1 MFEKGYYMKR
11 FKIEKEHYGYK
22 ISQYLR
28 EIQNYS
34 GRSLRNIE
42 VFFDGKKVRTTKK
55 IRKQG
60 ILKVVEKEKGTNIKP
75 IKIPLDIVF
84 EDDDVLVVNK
94 QPYLVTH
101 PTKKKVDV
109 TLANGIVYY
118 FQEKYGKEMVP
129 RFYNRLDMDTSG
141 LIIIAKNSF
150 AQAFLQNF
158 GDVKKY
164 YMALVHGIIKED
176 TITIEKPIA
185 RVGDDLRRQ
194 ILDEGQ
200 YAKTVVKTIKRNE
213 DKNITLA
220 ECELFTGR
228 THQIR
233 VHLSNEG
240 HPILGD
246 KLYGDMADNVKRQML
261 HSYKVSF
268 IHPRTKEIKELEIGM
283 YDDMKEFM

>member
-1 MFEKGYYMKR
+1 MKR

-22 ISQYLR
+22 ISEYLR

-42 VFFDGKKVRTTKK
+42 VFLDGKKVRITKK

-60 ILKVVEKEKGTNIKP
+60 ILKVAEKEKGTNIKP

-84 EDDDVLVVNK
+84 EDEDILVVNK

-240 HPILGD
+240 YPILGD
-246 KLYGDMADNVKRQML
+246 KLYGDIDDNVKRQML

>member
-1 MFEKGYYMKR
+1 MKR

-240 HPILGD
+240 YPILGD
-246 KLYGDMADNVKRQML
+246 KLYGDIDDNVKRQML

>member
-1 MFEKGYYMKR
+1 MKR

-42 VFFDGKKVRTTKK
+42 VFLDGKKVRITKK

-60 ILKVVEKEKGTNIKP
+60 ILKVAEKEKGTNIKP

-150 AQAFLQNF
+150 TQAFLQNF
-158 GDVKKY
+158 GNVKKF
-164 YMALVHGIIKED
+164 YMALVHGIVKD
-176 TITIEKPIA
+176 DMITIEKPIA

-213 DKNITLA
+213 EKNITLV

-246 KLYGDMADNVKRQML
+246 KLYGNIDDNIKRQML

-283 YDDMKEFM
+283 YEDMKEFM

>member
-1 MFEKGYYMKR
+1 MKK

-42 VFFDGKKVRTTKK
+42 VFLDGKKVRTTQK

-60 ILKVVEKEKGTNIKP
+60 ILKVAEKEKGTNIKP

-84 EDDDVLVVNK
+84 EDEDILVVNK

-109 TLANGIVYY
+109 TLANGIVNY

-164 YMALVHGIIKED
+164 YMALVHGIVKEEM
-176 TITIEKPIA
+176 INIEKPIA

-194 ILDEGQ
+194 ILDDGQ
-200 YAKTVVKTIKRNE
+200 YAKTVVKTIKRSE
-213 DKNITLA
+213 EKNVTLV

-240 HPILGD
+240 YPILGD
-246 KLYGDMADNVKRQML
+246 KLYGDTKDTIKRQML
-261 HSYKVSF
+261 HSYKVNF
-268 IHPRTKEIKELEIGM
+268 IHPRTKERKELEIAM

>member
-1 MFEKGYYMKR
+1 MKK
-11 FKIEKEHYGYK
+11 FKIEKEHHGYK
-22 ISQYLR
+22 ISEYLR

-34 GRSLRNIE
+34 GRGLRNIE
-42 VFFDGKKVRTTKK
+42 VFLDGKKVRTTQK

-60 ILKVVEKEKGTNIKP
+60 LLKVVEKEKGTNIKP

-84 EDDDVLVVNK
+84 EDEDILVVNK

-150 AQAFLQNF
+150 TQAFLQNF

-164 YMALVHGIIKED
+164 YMALVHGIIKEEM
-176 TITIEKPIA
+176 INIEKPIA
-185 RVGDDLRRQ
+185 RVGDDLRRK

-213 DKNITLA
+213 EKNITLT

-240 HPILGD
+240 YPILGD
-246 KLYGDMADNVKRQML
+246 KLYGDTKDTIKRQML
-261 HSYKVSF
+261 HSYKVNF
-268 IHPRTKEIKELEIGM
+268 IHPRTKERKELEIAM

>member
-1 MFEKGYYMKR
+1 MKK

-42 VFFDGKKVRTTKK
+42 VFLDGKKVRTTQK

-60 ILKVVEKEKGTNIKP
+60 ILKVAEKEKGTNIKP

-84 EDDDVLVVNK
+84 EDEDILVVNK

-109 TLANGIVYY
+109 TLANGIVHY

-164 YMALVHGIIKED
+164 YMALVHGIVKEEM
-176 TITIEKPIA
+176 INIEKPIA

-194 ILDEGQ
+194 ILDDGQ
-200 YAKTVVKTIKRNE
+200 YAKTVVKTIKRSE
-213 DKNITLA
+213 EKNVTLV

-240 HPILGD
+240 YPILGD
-246 KLYGDMADNVKRQML
+246 KLYGDTKDTIKRQML
-261 HSYKVSF
+261 HSYKVNF
-268 IHPRTKEIKELEIGM
+268 IHPRTKERKELEIAM

>member
-1 MFEKGYYMKR
+1 MKR

-28 EIQNYS
+28 EVQNYS

-42 VFFDGKKVRTTKK
+42 VYLDGKRVRTTTK

-60 ILKVVEKEKGTNIKP
+60 IIKVAEKEKGTNIKP
-75 IKIPLDIVF
+75 IKIPLDVVF
-84 EDDDVLVVNK
+84 EDEDVLVVNK

-150 AQAFLQNF
+150 AQSFLQNF

-164 YMALVHGIIKED
+164 YMSLVHGIIKD
-176 TITIEKPIA
+176 DMIVIEKPIA

-194 ILDEGQ
+194 ILDTGQ

-213 DKNITLA
+213 EKKITLA

-246 KLYGDMADNVKRQML
+246 KLYGDGADNVKRQML
-261 HSYKVSF
+261 HSYKISF
-268 IHPRTKEIKELEIGM
+268 IHPRTKEVKEIEIGM
-283 YDDMKEFM
+283 YEDMKDFI

>member
-1 MFEKGYYMKR
+1 MKR
-11 FKIEKEHYGYK
+11 FKIEKEHFGYK
-22 ISQYLR
+22 ISEYLK
-28 EIQNYS
+28 EVQNYS
-34 GRSLRNIE
+34 GRGLRQVE
-42 VFFDGKKVRTTKK
+42 VFLDGKKVRVTKQIK
-55 IRKQG
+55 RQG
-60 ILKVVEKEKGTNIKP
+60 ILKVIEKEKETNIKP

-84 EDDDVLVVNK
+84 EDEDILIINK
-94 QPYLVTH
+94 QPFLVTH
-101 PTKKKVDV
+101 PTKKKVDM

-118 FQEKYGKEMVP
+118 FKEKDGKDFVP

-164 YMALVHGIIKED
+164 YMALVHGIITED
-176 TITIEKPIA
+176 EMTIEKPIG
-185 RVGDDLRRQ
+185 RVGDSLRRE
-194 ILDEGQ
+194 ILKDGQ
-200 YAKTVVKTIKRNE
+200 YAKTHVKTIKRYE
-213 DKNITLA
+213 KSDVTLV

-233 VHLSNEG
+233 VHLSHLG

-246 KLYGDMADNVKRQML
+246 KLYGDKPDDVKRQML

-268 IHPRTKEIKELEIGM
+268 VHPRTKEIKELEIGM
-283 YDDMKEFM
+283 YEDMKELVDEGK

>member
-1 MFEKGYYMKR
+1 MKR
-11 FKIEKEHYGYK
+11 FKIEKEHFGYK
-22 ISQYLR
+22 ISEYLK
-28 EIQNYS
+28 EVQNYS
-34 GRSLRNIE
+34 GRGLRQVE
-42 VFFDGKKVRTTKK
+42 VFLDGKKVRVTKQIK
-55 IRKQG
+55 RQG
-60 ILKVVEKEKGTNIKP
+60 ILKVIEKEKETNIKP

-84 EDDDVLVVNK
+84 EDEDILIINK
-94 QPYLVTH
+94 QPFLVTH
-101 PTKKKVDV
+101 PTKKKVDM

-118 FQEKYGKEMVP
+118 FKEKDGKDFVP

-164 YMALVHGIIKED
+164 YMALVNGIINED
-176 TITIEKPIA
+176 EITIEEPIG
-185 RVGDDLRRQ
+185 RVGDSLRRE
-194 ILDEGQ
+194 ILKDGQ
-200 YAKTVVKTIKRNE
+200 YAKTHVKTIKRYE
-213 DKNITLA
+213 KSDVTLV

-233 VHLSNEG
+233 VHLSHLG

-246 KLYGDMADNVKRQML
+246 KLYGDKPDDVKRQML

-268 IHPRTKEIKELEIGM
+268 VHPRTKEIKELEIGM
-283 YDDMKEFM
+283 YEDMKELVDEGK

>member
-1 MFEKGYYMKR
+1 MKR
-11 FKIEKEHYGYK
+11 FKIEKEHFGYK
-22 ISQYLR
+22 ISEYLK
-28 EIQNYS
+28 EVQNYS
-34 GRSLRNIE
+34 GRGLRQVE
-42 VFFDGKKVRTTKK
+42 VFLDGKKVRVTKQIK
-55 IRKQG
+55 RQG
-60 ILKVVEKEKGTNIKP
+60 ILKVIEKEKETNIKP

-84 EDDDVLVVNK
+84 EDEDILIVNK
-94 QPYLVTH
+94 QPFLVTH
-101 PTKKKVDV
+101 PTKKKVDM

-118 FQEKYGKEMVP
+118 FKEKDGKDFVP

-164 YMALVHGIIKED
+164 YMALVHGIINED
-176 TITIEKPIA
+176 EMTIEEPIG
-185 RVGDDLRRQ
+185 RVGDSLRRE
-194 ILDEGQ
+194 ILKDGQ
-200 YAKTVVKTIKRNE
+200 YAKTHVKTIKRYE
-213 DKNITLA
+213 KSDVTLV

-233 VHLSNEG
+233 VHLSHLG

-246 KLYGDMADNVKRQML
+246 KLYGDKPDDVKRQML

-268 IHPRTKEIKELEIGM
+268 VHPRTKEIKELEIGM
-283 YDDMKEFM
+283 YEDMKELVDEGK

>member
-1 MFEKGYYMKR
+1 MKK
-11 FKIEKEHYGYK
+11 FKIEKEHHGYK
-22 ISQYLR
+22 ISEYLR

-42 VFFDGKKVRTTKK
+42 VFLDGKKVRTTQK

-60 ILKVVEKEKGTNIKP
+60 IIKVVEKEKGTNIKP

-84 EDDDVLVVNK
+84 EDEDILVVNK
-94 QPYLVTH
+94 QPYLITH

-109 TLANGIVYY
+109 TLANGIVHY
-118 FQEKYGKEMVP
+118 FHEKYGKEMVP

-150 AQAFLQNF
+150 TQAFLQNF

-164 YMALVHGIIKED
+164 YMALVHGIIKEEM
-176 TITIEKPIA
+176 INIEKPIA
-185 RVGDDLRRQ
+185 RVGDDLRRK

-213 DKNITLA
+213 EKNITLT

-240 HPILGD
+240 YPILGD
-246 KLYGDMADNVKRQML
+246 KLYGDMDDNVKRQML

-268 IHPRTKEIKELEIGM
+268 IHPRTKERKELEIEM

>member
-1 MFEKGYYMKR
+1 MKR
-11 FKIEKEHYGYK
+11 FKIEKEHFGYK
-22 ISQYLR
+22 ISEYLK
-28 EIQNYS
+28 EVQNYS
-34 GRSLRNIE
+34 GRGLRQIE
-42 VFFDGKKVRTTKK
+42 VFLDGKKVRVTKQIK
-55 IRKQG
+55 RQG
-60 ILKVVEKEKGTNIKP
+60 ILKVIEKEKETNIKP

-84 EDDDVLVVNK
+84 EDEDILIVNK
-94 QPYLVTH
+94 QPFLITH
-101 PTKKKVDV
+101 PTKKKVDM

-118 FQEKYGKEMVP
+118 FKEKDGKDFVP

-164 YMALVHGIIKED
+164 YMALVHGIITED
-176 TITIEKPIA
+176 EITIEEPIG
-185 RVGDDLRRQ
+185 RVGDSLRRE
-194 ILDEGQ
+194 ILKDGQ
-200 YAKTVVKTIKRNE
+200 YAKTHVKTIKRYE
-213 DKNITLA
+213 KSDVTLV

-233 VHLSNEG
+233 VHLSHLG

-246 KLYGDMADNVKRQML
+246 KLYGDKPDDVKRQML

-268 IHPRTKEIKELEIGM
+268 VHPRTKEIKELEIGM
-283 YDDMKEFM
+283 YEDMKELVDEGK

>member
-1 MFEKGYYMKR
+1 MKR
-11 FKIEKEHYGYK
+11 FKIEKEHFGYK
-22 ISQYLR
+22 ISEYLK
-28 EIQNYS
+28 EVQNYS
-34 GRSLRNIE
+34 GRGLRQVE
-42 VFFDGKKVRTTKK
+42 VFLDGKKVRVTKQIK
-55 IRKQG
+55 RQG
-60 ILKVVEKEKGTNIKP
+60 ILKVIEKEKETNIKP

-84 EDDDVLVVNK
+84 EDEDILIINK
-94 QPYLVTH
+94 QPFLVTH
-101 PTKKKVDV
+101 PTKKKVDM

-118 FQEKYGKEMVP
+118 FKEKDGKDFVP

-164 YMALVHGIIKED
+164 YMALVHGIINED
-176 TITIEKPIA
+176 EITIEEPIG
-185 RVGDDLRRQ
+185 RVGDSLRRE
-194 ILDEGQ
+194 ILKDGQ
-200 YAKTVVKTIKRNE
+200 YAKTHVKTIKRYE
-213 DKNITLA
+213 KSDVTLV

-233 VHLSNEG
+233 VHLSHLG

-246 KLYGDMADNVKRQML
+246 KLYGDKPDDVKRQML

-268 IHPRTKEIKELEIGM
+268 VHPRTKEIKELEIGM
-283 YDDMKEFM
+283 YEDMKELVDEGK

>member
-1 MFEKGYYMKR
+1 MKR

-28 EIQNYS
+28 EVQNYS

-42 VFFDGKKVRTTKK
+42 VYLDGKRVRTTTK

-60 ILKVVEKEKGTNIKP
+60 IIKVAEKEKGTNIKP
-75 IKIPLDIVF
+75 LKIPLDIVF
-84 EDDDVLVVNK
+84 EDEDVLVVNK

-164 YMALVHGIIKED
+164 YMALVHGIIKD
-176 TITIEKPIA
+176 DMMVIEKPIA

-194 ILDEGQ
+194 ILDTGQ
-200 YAKTVVKTIKRNE
+200 YAKTVIKTIKRNE
-213 DKNITLA
+213 EKNITLA

-246 KLYGDMADNVKRQML
+246 KLYGDGSDNVKRQML
-261 HSYKVSF
+261 HSYKISF
-268 IHPRTKEIKELEIGM
+268 IHPRTKEVKEIEIGM
-283 YDDMKEFM
+283 YEDMKDFI

>member
-1 MFEKGYYMKR
+1 MKR

-42 VFFDGKKVRTTKK
+42 VFFDGKKVKTTKK

-164 YMALVHGIIKED
+164 YMALVHGIIKEN

-240 HPILGD
+240 YPILGD
-246 KLYGDMADNVKRQML
+246 KLYGDIDDNVKRQML

>member
-1 MFEKGYYMKR
+1 MKR

-240 HPILGD
+240 YPILGD
-246 KLYGDMADNVKRQML
+246 KLYGDIDDNVKRQML

-268 IHPRTKEIKELEIGM
+268 IHPRTKEIKGLEIGM

>member
-1 MFEKGYYMKR
+1 MKR
-11 FKIEKEHYGYK
+11 FKIEKEHFGYK
-22 ISQYLR
+22 ISEYLK
-28 EIQNYS
+28 EVQNYS
-34 GRSLRNIE
+34 GRGLRQVE
-42 VFFDGKKVRTTKK
+42 VFLDGKKVRVTKQIK
-55 IRKQG
+55 RQG
-60 ILKVVEKEKGTNIKP
+60 ILKVIEKEKETNIKP

-84 EDDDVLVVNK
+84 EDEDILIVNK
-94 QPYLVTH
+94 QPFLVTH
-101 PTKKKVDV
+101 PTKKKVDM

-118 FQEKYGKEMVP
+118 FKEKDGKDFVP

-164 YMALVHGIIKED
+164 YMTLVHGIITED
-176 TITIEKPIA
+176 EMTIEEPIG
-185 RVGDDLRRQ
+185 RVGDSLRRE
-194 ILDEGQ
+194 ILKDGQ
-200 YAKTVVKTIKRNE
+200 YAKTHVKTIKRYE
-213 DKNITLA
+213 KSDVTLV

-233 VHLSNEG
+233 VHLSHLG

-246 KLYGDMADNVKRQML
+246 KLYGDKPDDVKRQML

-268 IHPRTKEIKELEIGM
+268 VHPRTKEIKELEIGM
-283 YDDMKEFM
+283 YEDMKSE

>member
-1 MFEKGYYMKR
+1 MKR
-11 FKIEKEHYGYK
+11 FKIEKEHFGYK
-22 ISQYLR
+22 ISEYLK
-28 EIQNYS
+28 EVQNYS
-34 GRSLRNIE
+34 GRGLRQVE
-42 VFFDGKKVRTTKK
+42 VFLDGKKVRVTKQIK
-55 IRKQG
+55 RQG
-60 ILKVVEKEKGTNIKP
+60 ILKVIEKEKETNIKP

-84 EDDDVLVVNK
+84 EDEDILIVNK
-94 QPYLVTH
+94 QPFLVTH
-101 PTKKKVDV
+101 PTKKKVDM

-118 FQEKYGKEMVP
+118 FKEKDGKDFVP

-164 YMALVHGIIKED
+164 YMALVHGIINED
-176 TITIEKPIA
+176 EITIEEPIG
-185 RVGDDLRRQ
+185 RVGDSLRRE
-194 ILDEGQ
+194 ILKDGQ
-200 YAKTVVKTIKRNE
+200 YAKTHVKTIKRYE
-213 DKNITLA
+213 KSDVTLV

-233 VHLSNEG
+233 VHLSHLG

-246 KLYGDMADNVKRQML
+246 KLYGDKPDDVKRQML

-268 IHPRTKEIKELEIGM
+268 VHPRTKEIKELEIGM
-283 YDDMKEFM
+283 YEDMKELVDEGK

>member
-1 MFEKGYYMKR
+1 MKR

-22 ISQYLR
+22 ISEYLR

-34 GRSLRNIE
+34 GRGLRNIE
-42 VFFDGKKVRTTKK
+42 IFLDGKKVRTTKK

-75 IKIPLDIVF
+75 VKIPLDVVF
-84 EDDDVLVVNK
+84 EDEDILVVNK

-118 FQEKYGKEMVP
+118 FSEKYGREMVP

-164 YMALVHGIIKED
+164 YMALVHGIIKD
-176 TITIEKPIA
+176 DMMVIEKPIA

-194 ILDEGQ
+194 ILETGQ
-200 YAKTVVKTIKRNE
+200 YAKTAVKTLKRNKE
-213 DKNITLA
+213 KNVTLA

-233 VHLSNEG
+233 VHLANEG
-240 HPILGD
+240 YPILGD
-246 KLYGDMADNVKRQML
+246 KLYGDGTDNVKRQML

-268 IHPRTKEIKELEIGM
+268 IHPRTKEIKELEIEM
-283 YDDMKEFM
+283 YDDMKDFI

>member
-1 MFEKGYYMKR
+1 MKR

-55 IRKQG
+55 LRKQG

-246 KLYGDMADNVKRQML
+246 KLYGDMAGNVKRQML

>member
-1 MFEKGYYMKR
+1 MKK
-11 FKIEKEHYGYK
+11 FKIEKEHHGYK
-22 ISQYLR
+22 ISEYLR

-34 GRSLRNIE
+34 GRGLRNIE
-42 VFFDGKKVRTTKK
+42 VFLDGKKVRTTQK

-60 ILKVVEKEKGTNIKP
+60 LLKVVEKEKGTNIKP

-84 EDDDVLVVNK
+84 EDEDILVVNK

-150 AQAFLQNF
+150 TQAFLQNF

-164 YMALVHGIIKED
+164 YMALVHGIIKEEMIKCLLHFFD
-176 TITIEKPIA
+176 KTSI
-185 RVGDDLRRQ
+185 RR
-194 ILDEGQ
+194 LFM
-200 YAKTVVKTIKRNE
+200 KRLFVLTMLLLVAVFSVSAAHGGRT
-213 DKNITLA
+213 DKNG
-220 ECELFTGR
+220 CHVDRSTG
-228 THQIR
+228 
-233 VHLSNEG
+233 
-240 HPILGD
+240 
-246 KLYGDMADNVKRQML
+246 KR
-261 HSYKVSF
+261 HC
-268 IHPRTKEIKELEIGM
+268 H
-283 YDDMKEFM
+283 

>member
-1 MFEKGYYMKR
+1 MKR

-22 ISQYLR
+22 ISEYLR

-34 GRSLRNIE
+34 GRGLRNIE
-42 VFFDGKKVRTTKK
+42 IFLDGKKVRATKK

-75 IKIPLDIVF
+75 VKIPLDVVF
-84 EDDDVLVVNK
+84 EDEDILVVNK

-109 TLANGIVYY
+109 TLANGIVCY
-118 FQEKYGKEMVP
+118 FSEKYGREMVP

-164 YMALVHGIIKED
+164 YMALVHGIIKD
-176 TITIEKPIA
+176 DMMVIEKPIA

-194 ILDEGQ
+194 ILETGQ
-200 YAKTVVKTIKRNE
+200 YAKTAVKTLKRNKE
-213 DKNITLA
+213 KNVTLA

-233 VHLSNEG
+233 VHLANEG
-240 HPILGD
+240 YPILGD
-246 KLYGDMADNVKRQML
+246 KLYGDGTDNVKRQML

-268 IHPRTKEIKELEIGM
+268 IHPRTKEIKELEIEM
-283 YDDMKEFM
+283 YDDMKDFI

>member
-1 MFEKGYYMKR
+1 MKR

-28 EIQNYS
+28 EVQNYS

-42 VFFDGKKVRTTKK
+42 VYLDGKRVRTTTK

-60 ILKVVEKEKGTNIKP
+60 IIKVAEKEKGTNIKP
-75 IKIPLDIVF
+75 IKIPLDVVF
-84 EDDDVLVVNK
+84 EDEDVLVVNK

-150 AQAFLQNF
+150 AQSFLQNF

-164 YMALVHGIIKED
+164 YMALVHGIIKD
-176 TITIEKPIA
+176 DMIVIEKPIA

-194 ILDEGQ
+194 ILETGK

-213 DKNITLA
+213 EKKITLA

-246 KLYGDMADNVKRQML
+246 KLYGDGADNVKRQML
-261 HSYKVSF
+261 HSYKISF
-268 IHPRTKEIKELEIGM
+268 IHPRTKEVKEIEIGM
-283 YDDMKEFM
+283 YEDMKDFI

>member
-1 MFEKGYYMKR
+1 MKR

-22 ISQYLR
+22 ISEYLR

-42 VFFDGKKVRTTKK
+42 IFLDGKKVRTTKK

-75 IKIPLDIVF
+75 VKIPLDVVF
-84 EDDDVLVVNK
+84 EDEDILVVNK

-118 FQEKYGKEMVP
+118 FSEKYGREMVP

-164 YMALVHGIIKED
+164 YMALVHGIIKD
-176 TITIEKPIA
+176 DMMVIEKPIA

-194 ILDEGQ
+194 ILETGQ
-200 YAKTVVKTIKRNE
+200 YAKTAVKTLKRNKE
-213 DKNITLA
+213 KNVTLA

-233 VHLSNEG
+233 VHLANEG
-240 HPILGD
+240 YPILGD
-246 KLYGDMADNVKRQML
+246 KLYGDGTDNVKRQML

-268 IHPRTKEIKELEIGM
+268 IHPRTKEIKELEIEM
-283 YDDMKEFM
+283 YDDMKDFI

>member
-1 MFEKGYYMKR
+1 MKK
-11 FKIEKEHYGYK
+11 FKLEKEHYGYK

-42 VFFDGKKVRTTKK
+42 VFLDGKKVRTTKK

-60 ILKVVEKEKGTNIKP
+60 ILKVAEKEKGTNIKP
-75 IKIPLDIVF
+75 IEIPLDVVF
-84 EDDDVLVVNK
+84 EDQDVLIVNK

-118 FQEKYGKEMVP
+118 FMEKYGKEMVP

-150 AQAFLQNF
+150 TQAFLQNF

-164 YMALVHGIIKED
+164 YMALVHGIVKD
-176 TITIEKPIA
+176 DMITIEKPIA

-213 DKNITLA
+213 EKNVTLV

-240 HPILGD
+240 YPILGD
-246 KLYGDMADNVKRQML
+246 KLYGEVNDNIKRQML

-268 IHPRTKEIKELEIGM
+268 IHPRTKEIKKVEIEM
-283 YDDMKEFM
+283 YDDMKELI

>member
-1 MFEKGYYMKR
+1 MKKFR
-11 FKIEKEHYGYK
+11 IDKEHYGYK

-28 EIQNYS
+28 EVQNYS

-42 VFFDGKKVRTTKK
+42 VFLDGKRVRTTKK

-60 ILKVVEKEKGTNIKP
+60 TLSVKEKEKGTNIRA
-75 IKIPLDIVF
+75 IKLDLDIIF
-84 EDDDVLVVNK
+84 EDEDILIINK
-94 QPYLVTH
+94 SPNLVTH
-101 PTKKKVDV
+101 PTKKKVDI
-109 TLANGIVYY
+109 TLANGVVYY
-118 FQEKYGKEMVP
+118 FLEKYEKEMVP

-164 YMALVHGIIKED
+164 YMALVSGILKDEELL
-176 TITIEKPIA
+176 IEKPIA
-185 RVGDDLRRQ
+185 RIGDDLRRV
-194 ILDEGQ
+194 ISDAGQ
-200 YAKTVVKTIKRNE
+200 YAKTHVKVIKRYEN
-213 DKNITLA
+213 KNITLV

-240 HPILGD
+240 YPILGD
-246 KLYGDMADNVKRQML
+246 HLYNENPDGAKRQML
-261 HSYKVSF
+261 HSYKVNF
-268 IHPRTKEIKELEIGM
+268 IHPRTKKRMELEIGM
-283 YDDMKEFM
+283 YDDMKELN